1 MSKFEE
7 EVYTEVKAADKAIP
21 MVSVLFSGR
30 PRLVNSLMEK
40 SNALIAAWLPGT
52 SGGQGVINAITGDY
66 IIRKNGQEDISNTLS
81 MDWPKTMVLISII
94 SGILKQLPG
103 LWNLR

>member
-1 MSKFEE
+1 M
-7 EVYTEVKAADKAIP
+7 I
-21 MVSVLFSGR
+21 SVLFSGR
-30 PRLVNSLMEK
+30 PRLIGSLMEK

-81 MDWPKTMVLISII
+81 MDWPRSMVNIFFIVGFFEQFPCVWKI
-94 SGILKQLPG
+94 
-103 LWNLR
+103 R